1 MRTLH
6 LWLCGAMLCPVAALA
21 EALHVVYARDFA
33 PDALR
38 MEYPLRV
45 LALAL
50 RKSGVPHE
58 IQPSERPLPQGAAV
72 TRVASGKGANLMW
85 SMTSREREEQLLPV
99 RIPLDKGL
107 FGYRI
112 GFIRSDSREQFTT
125 LAKQHRDLRTIA
137 MGQAHDWPDT
147 TILRDNG
154 FRVVTST
161 ADTHLTSMLSGG
173 RFDYYPRSVLEIWD
187 EAGAASQHGLVVED
201 MFLLHYPAAVY
212 FFVGKHDLPLAKA
225 LETGLHKAI
234 ADGSFD
240 ALFQEY
246 FGAIIQRARLK
257 DRITIKLRN
266 PTLPAATPLND
277 KRLWLLPKDL
287 SN

>member
-1 MRTLH
+1 MRFLQ
-6 LWLCGAMLCPVAALA
+6 LWLCGALLCPVAALA

-33 PDALR
+33 PDTLR

-50 RKSGVPHE
+50 KKSGVPHE

-85 SMTSREREEQLLPV
+85 SMTSLEREAQLLPV
-99 RIPLDKGL
+99 RIPIDKGL
-107 FGYRI
+107 FGYRV
-112 GFIRSDSREQFTT
+112 GFIRPDSREQFAT
-125 LAKQHRDLRTIA
+125 LAKQRSDLRTVPL
-137 MGQAHDWPDT
+137 GQAHDWPDT
-147 TILRDNG
+147 SILRDNG
-154 FRVVTST
+154 FKVVTST
-161 ADTHLTSMLSGG
+161 SDTSLMSMLRGG
-173 RFDYYPRSVLEIWD
+173 RFDYYPRSVLEVWD
-187 EAGAASQHGLVVED
+187 EADAAAQYGLVVED

-212 FFVGKHDLPLAKA
+212 FFVGKHDVPLAKA
-225 LETGLHKAI
+225 LETGLHKAM

-257 DRITIKLRN
+257 HRITIKLRN
-266 PTLPAATPLND
+266 STLPAATPLND

-287 SN
+287 AN